1 MSIFDVVLNTDE
13 VTVLSTPA
21 SIDLLLD
28 YGAQGER
35 GSKIFAGS
43 GSPITNTSLASQD
56 VFAYDLY
63 IDVSNASATW
73 SWLWQYVSKPTGYT
87 WEALLKLNP
96 TMYSTTYQATFNSSG
111 IATISIPLANIV
123 STITYNDKDKYIVQI
138 TPGQTT
144 YPIAL
149 SIIEKTI
156 PSTNLVVEVQ
166 AVKYDTGTWSELV
179 GTEDLQV
186 SVTVI

>member
-13 VTVLSTPA
+13 ITVLSTPA

-43 GSPITNTSLASQD
+43 GSPIVNASLASQD
-56 VFAYDLY
+56 VYAYDLY

-96 TMYSTTYQATFNSSG
+96 SMYSTTYEATFNSSG

-138 TPGQTT
+138 TPQTT
-144 YPIAL
+144 YPVAL
-149 SIIEKTI
+149 SITEKTI
-156 PSTNLVVEVQ
+156 PSTNLIVEVQ
-166 AVKYDTGTWSELV
+166 AVKYDVGVWSALV

-186 SVTVI
+186 SITVI